1 MGSALHSLFEFP
13 LEDAISRFVEMREA
27 YLKTKAERTMN
38 ERRRMKE
45 GINAFADEVLDRISD
60 VRQFHPMYR
69 MRPMSLKLL
78 PIRHRYDMH
87 ELFPCLVSKIP
98 AQYGELGVQFDSD
111 QHLNELEEAVCKE
124 RALALALCCE

>member
-27 YLKTKAERTMN
+27 YLKTKAERAMN
-38 ERRRMKE
+38 ERRRRK
-45 GINAFADEVLDRISD
+45 V
-60 VRQFHPMYR
+60 YR